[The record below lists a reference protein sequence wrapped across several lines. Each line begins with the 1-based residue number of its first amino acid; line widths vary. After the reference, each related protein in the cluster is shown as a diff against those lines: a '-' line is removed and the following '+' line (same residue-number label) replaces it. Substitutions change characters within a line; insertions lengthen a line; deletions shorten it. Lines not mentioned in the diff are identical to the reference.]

1 MVTIHDIAKATGVSP
16 NTVARILSGRKG
28 RPYNETKVLKAAQK
42 MGYVRNM
49 HASNLR
55 SGKSGMLGLLVPD
68 IRNPAFSDL
77 FQLLQDKAIPL
88 GYQILLFSSDGR
100 ASQERRALELME
112 QSRVE
117 GVILNASEGELDTDC
132 DDVLKRLLARRI
144 PIILGGRP
152 SRGLEV
158 DEIIILNEDAMSK
171 AVAYLHRINKRRIA
185 FICGERN
192 QLASRQRFEGYRRE
206 LKRRKLPLDERLVSY
221 GEFNVESGSRQAAAL
236 LSLPHP
242 PDAIVA
248 GNDLLACGAIRAL
261 QEAGLRVPQ
270 DTAVIGV
277 DDIPLANLITPKLTT
292 LRQPLELIARQVIE
306 LLLERIEQDQP
317 SPPRQL
323 RYELELVVRESA

>member
-16 NTVARILSGRKG
+16 NTVARILAGRKG
-28 RPYNETKVLKAAQK
+28 RPYNESKVLKAAQK
-42 MGYVRNM
+42 MGYVRNS

-55 SGKSGMLGLLVPD
+55 SGKSGMLGLMVPD

-77 FQLLQDKAIPL
+77 FQLLQDKAIHL
-88 GYQILLFSSDGR
+88 GYQILLFSSDGL

-132 DDVLKRLLARRI
+132 DEVIKRLMARKI

-152 SRGLEV
+152 SRGLAV
-158 DEIIILNEDAMSK
+158 DEIIILNEEAISK
-171 AVAYLHRINKRRIA
+171 AVAYLSRIGKRRIA
-185 FICGERN
+185 FICGENN
-192 QLASRQRFEGYRRE
+192 QLASRQRYEGYRRE
-206 LKRRKLPLDERLVSY
+206 LKKQKLSQDPQLVSY
-221 GEFNVESGSRQAAAL
+221 GEFNVESGSRQTMAL
-236 LSLPHP
+236 LQLPKP

-261 QEAGLRVPQ
+261 QEGGRRVPE
-270 DTAVIGV
+270 DVAVIGV

-306 LLLERIEQDQP
+306 LLLERIEEEQ
-317 SPPRQL
+317 SNSPRQL
-323 RYELELVVRESA
+323 TYELELVVRESA